1 MEKLT
6 IIEKRGAVQLVQR
19 RTLTTRIKQA
29 AIVGIGTA
37 LALHA
42 NAASSISAEGLTS
55 EIEGAKEIVVGLFG
69 VGLIVLGIFA
79 GWRYLK
85 RGANSA

>member
-6 IIEKRGAVQLVQR
+6 VIEKRGGFQVVYQPTFA
-19 RTLTTRIKQA
+19 TRVKQA
-29 AIVGIGTA
+29 LIIATGTA

-42 NAASSISAEGLTS
+42 NAASSISADGLTS
-55 EIEGAKEIVVGLFG
+55 EIEGAKEIVTGLFG

>member
-6 IIEKRGAVQLVQR
+6 IIEKRGALQLVQH

-29 AIVGIGTA
+29 AIVGFGTA
-37 LALHA
+37 LAFHA
-42 NAASSISAEGLTS
+42 NATSSISAEGLNS
-55 EIEGAKEIVVGLFG
+55 EILGAKETIVGLFG
-69 VGLIVLGIFA
+69 VGLMVLGIFA

>member
-6 IIEKRGAVQLVQR
+6 VIEKRGALQLVYR
-19 RTLTTRIKQA
+19 PTFTTYIKQA
-29 AIVGIGTA
+29 AIIGIGTS
-37 LALHA
+37 LAFHA
-42 NAASSISAEGLTS
+42 NAASSINADGLTS

>member
-6 IIEKRGAVQLVQR
+6 VIEKRGALQLVHEP
-19 RTLTTRIKQA
+19 TLATRIKQA
-29 AIVGIGTA
+29 LIIASGTA
-37 LALHA
+37 LAIHA
-42 NAASSISAEGLTS
+42 NAASSIDSTGLTA
-55 EIEGAKEIVVGLFG
+55 EISGAKDVVLGLFG
-69 VGLIVLGIFA
+69 IALVVLGVFA

>member
-6 IIEKRGAVQLVQR
+6 VIEKRGALQLVQR
-19 RTLTTRIKQA
+19 PTLATRIKQG
-29 AIVGIGTA
+29 AIIATGTA
-37 LALHA
+37 LAIHA
-42 NAASSISAEGLTS
+42 NAASSIDSTGLTA
-55 EIEGAKEIVVGLFG
+55 EISGAKDVVLGLFG
-69 VGLIVLGIFA
+69 IALVVLGVFA

>member
-1 MEKLT
+1 MEKL
-6 IIEKRGAVQLVQR
+6 IVIEKRGALQLVHKP
-19 RTLTTRIKQA
+19 TLAARIKQA
-29 AIVGIGTA
+29 LIIATGTA

-42 NAASSISAEGLTS
+42 NAASSIDSTGLTG
-55 EIEGAKEIVVGLFG
+55 EIEGAKEIVTGLFG